1 MVTLTKKPEQDAIS
15 PFDGQTLDLKEP
27 LKTAWTLIEE
37 RVGDRRS
44 TFHLPT
50 VASISVDGSP
60 TIRTVVLR
68 GVNVSERS
76 LRFHTDR
83 RSAKFLELTRNPRI
97 ALHFYDASIKT
108 QIRLEAVGELHVEG
122 SLASAAWKASQ
133 PSSRLCYAA
142 KFGPG
147 EEVTMPPAAPTP
159 KDAETDDGLGNFCL
173 VIALVHRLEWLNLE
187 ASGHQRAAFAWT
199 KGGTLSA
206 RWLAP

>member
-50 VASISVDGSP
+50 VA
-60 TIRTVVLR
+60 
-68 GVNVSERS
+68 
-76 LRFHTDR
+76 
-83 RSAKFLELTRNPRI
+83 
-97 ALHFYDASIKT
+97 
-108 QIRLEAVGELHVEG
+108 
-122 SLASAAWKASQ
+122 
-133 PSSRLCYAA
+133 
-142 KFGPG
+142 
-147 EEVTMPPAAPTP
+147 PTP
-159 KDAETDDGLGNFCL
+159 KDADTNDGLGNFCL
-173 VIALVHRLEWLNLE
+173 VIATVHRLEWLNLE
-187 ASGHQRAAFAWT
+187 ASGHQRAAFDWA

>member
-1 MVTLTKKPEQDAIS
+1 MATLSKKPEQDAIS
-15 PFDGQTLDLKEP
+15 PFDGQTLDLKEG
-27 LKTAWTLIEE
+27 LNAAWT
-37 RVGDRRS
+37 RSKKACDRRS

-147 EEVTMPPAAPTP
+147 EEVTMPPVAPTP

-173 VIALVHRLEWLNLE
+173 VIATVHHFEWLIQPR
-187 ASGHQRAAFAWT
+187 ASTCRLYWT
-199 KGGTLSA
+199 KGRTLSA